1 MTPPESAN
9 VALVKVYLRAQN
21 LEQIGRLDE
30 AIELYEQG
38 IAERFDSTG
47 PYDRLIA
54 IYAEGGRHGEV
65 VRVAEEAIANV
76 HTHREKRAWY
86 ERMRGEAQKAM
97 ARTPKAAPKRPPP
110 AGAPDSFPTPGPR
123 RRPADDGGAE
133 TPV

>member
-1 MTPPESAN
+1 MTAPESAN
-9 VALVKVYLRAQN
+9 VELVKGYLRAQN

-38 IAERFDSTG
+38 IAGRFDSTG

-54 IYAEGGRHGEV
+54 VYAEAGRHGEV

-76 HTHREKRAWY
+76 HTHGEKKSWY

-97 ARTPKAAPKRPPP
+97 ARTPKASPKQ
-110 AGAPDSFPTPGPR
+110 A
-123 RRPADDGGAE
+123 RPAADAPDGGAE